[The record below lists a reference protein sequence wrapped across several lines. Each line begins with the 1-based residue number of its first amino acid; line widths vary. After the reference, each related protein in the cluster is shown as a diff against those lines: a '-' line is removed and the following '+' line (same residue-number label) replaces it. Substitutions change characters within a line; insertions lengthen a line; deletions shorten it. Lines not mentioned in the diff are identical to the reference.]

1 MVLDISKSTRHQK
14 IIGNF
19 GEHLIC
25 NWLSRSG
32 FEVSIVDHTGI
43 DLIAYNP
50 KSKERLGITVKS
62 RTRNIGSEEESVT
75 IFRKKNNS
83 RKKVIEACKAF
94 GCKPYI
100 GIYVET
106 ASQGDLYLT
115 SLENYDKKYGNINR
129 VTDDWKMRKKDKG
142 KYKKDPEVK
151 HIIINF
157 NEINWWSS
165 K

>member
-1 MVLDISKSTRHQK
+1 MALDISKGTRHQK

-19 GEHLIC
+19 GENLIC

-62 RTRNIGSEEESVT
+62 RTRNIGSEGESVT

-83 RKKVIEACKAF
+83 RKKLIDACKAF

-106 ASQGDLYLT
+106 ANQGDLYLT
-115 SLENYDKKYGNINR
+115 SLENHDEKYGNINR
-129 VTDDWKMRKKDKG
+129 ATDDWKMRKKDKD

-157 NEINWWSS
+157 NEINWWIS